1 MNKIVT
7 IFLLK
12 ETKKRAI
19 LLNNRKIIFYHSEE
33 RGSLVSK
40 IRIHQ
45 GSKDLYVNIIS
56 VNSRYVDFII
66 HNDLSIDMK
75 VPVGMSKKMIEEYV
89 RLNETMIFQ
98 EYEKKQARNHQMLPI
113 TLDLEEGR
121 IVYRG
126 GLYLPFLGKTDV
138 LLRIK
143 YLSDFDTEETKIY
156 MEDRPNQEKH
166 LIIKTD
172 NDSQEFLRYCIIRYY
187 KKCALV
193 IVQKKV
199 EEFAR
204 KMELQYNQIMITGQ
218 KKQSVLRRPR
228 LSYQNLEVKNQLTL
242 WGSCNRKHNLKFD
255 WKLAMLPMEIIEYI
269 IVHELT
275 HLKVMNHSTVFWNEI
290 EKVMPE
296 YKECRTWLEKH
307 GKEYE
312 IF

>member
-1 MNKIVT
+1 M
-7 IFLLK
+7 
-12 ETKKRAI
+12 
-19 LLNNRKIIFYHSEE
+19 
-33 RGSLVSK
+33 SK

-45 GSKDLYVNIIS
+45 DSGDLYVNVIS

-75 VPVGMSKKMIEEYV
+75 VPVGMSREMIERYV
-89 RLNETMIFQ
+89 RLNEAIIFQ
-98 EYEKKQARNHQMLPI
+98 EYEKKKVRNHQMLPI

-121 IVYRG
+121 IVYRA

-143 YLSDFDTEETKIY
+143 YLSDFDREETKIY
-156 MEDRPNQEKH
+156 MEDKKEQGKH

-172 NDSQEFLRYCIIRYY
+172 NDSQE
-187 KKCALV
+187 
-193 IVQKKV
+193 
-199 EEFAR
+199 
-204 KMELQYNQIMITGQ
+204 MITGQ
-218 KKQSVLRRPR
+218 NRQLALRRPR
-228 LSYQNLEVKNQLTL
+228 LSYQNIEIKNQLTL

-275 HLKVMNHSTVFWNEI
+275 HLKVMNHSGKFWNEM

-296 YKECRTWLEKH
+296 YRECRTWLEKH

>member
-1 MNKIVT
+1 M
-7 IFLLK
+7 
-12 ETKKRAI
+12 
-19 LLNNRKIIFYHSEE
+19 
-33 RGSLVSK
+33 SK

-45 GSKDLYVNIIS
+45 DSGDLYVNVIS

-75 VPVGMSKKMIEEYV
+75 VPVGMSREMIERYV
-89 RLNETMIFQ
+89 RLNETIIFQ
-98 EYEKKQARNHQMLPI
+98 EYEKKKVRNHQMLPI

-121 IVYRG
+121 IVYRA

-143 YLSDFDTEETKIY
+143 YLSDFDREETKIY
-156 MEDRPNQEKH
+156 MEDKKEQGKH

-172 NDSQEFLRYCIIRYY
+172 NDSQEFLRYRIDRHY
-187 KKCALV
+187 KKCAAV
-193 IVQKKV
+193 IVKKKV
-199 EEFAR
+199 EEFAA
-204 KMELQYNQIMITGQ
+204 KMGLEYNQVMITGQ
-218 KKQSVLRRPR
+218 NRQLALRRPR
-228 LSYQNLEVKNQLTL
+228 LSYQNIEIKNQLTL
-242 WGSCNRKHNLKFD
+242 WGRCNRKHNLKFD

-275 HLKVMNHSTVFWNEI
+275 HLKVMNHSGKFWNEM

-296 YKECRTWLEKH
+296 YRECRTWLEKH

>member
-1 MNKIVT
+1 M
-7 IFLLK
+7 K

-19 LLNNRKIIFYHSEE
+19 LLNNTKIIFHHPEE

-45 GSKDLYVNIIS
+45 GSRDLYVNVIS

-75 VPVGMSKKMIEEYV
+75 VPVGMSWEMIERYV
-89 RLNETMIFQ
+89 RLNETMIFE
-98 EYEKKQARNHQMLPI
+98 EYEKKKVRNHQMLPI

-143 YLSDFDTEETKIY
+143 YLSDFDEEETKIY
-156 MEDRPNQEKH
+156 MEDKKSQGKH

-172 NDSQEFLRYCIIRYY
+172 KDSQEFLRYCIMRYY
-187 KKCALV
+187 KKCALI
-193 IVQKKV
+193 IVKKKV
-199 EEFAR
+199 EEFAQ
-204 KMELQYNQIMITGQ
+204 KMGLQYNQVMITGQ
-218 KKQSVLRRPR
+218 KRQSPLRRPR
-228 LSYQNLEVKNQLTL
+228 LSYQNIEIKNQLTV

-269 IVHELT
+269 IAHELT
-275 HLKVMNHSTVFWNEI
+275 HLKVMNHSATFWNEM

-296 YKECRTWLEKH
+296 YKECRNWLEKH

>member
-1 MNKIVT
+1 M
-7 IFLLK
+7 
-12 ETKKRAI
+12 
-19 LLNNRKIIFYHSEE
+19 
-33 RGSLVSK
+33 SK

-75 VPVGMSKKMIEEYV
+75 VPVGMSKKMIEKYI

-98 EYEKKQARNHQMLPI
+98 EYEKKQVRNHQMLPI

-156 MEDRPNQEKH
+156 MEDKPNQEKH

-172 NDSQEFLRYCIIRYY
+172 NDSQEFLRYCIMRYY

-199 EEFAR
+199 KEFAQ
-204 KMELQYNQIMITGQ
+204 KMGLQYNQVMITGQ

-228 LSYQNLEVKNQLTL
+228 LSYQNIEIKNQLTL

-275 HLKVMNHSTVFWNEI
+275 HLKVMNHSSVFWNEM

-296 YKECRTWLEKH
+296 YKECRAWLEKH

>member
-1 MNKIVT
+1 M
-7 IFLLK
+7 
-12 ETKKRAI
+12 
-19 LLNNRKIIFYHSEE
+19 
-33 RGSLVSK
+33 SK

-75 VPVGMSKKMIEEYV
+75 VPVGMSKKMIEKYI

-98 EYEKKQARNHQMLPI
+98 EYEKKQVRNHQMLPI

-156 MEDRPNQEKH
+156 MEDKPNQEKH

-172 NDSQEFLRYCIIRYY
+172 NDSQEFLRYCIMRYY

-199 EEFAR
+199 KEFAQ
-204 KMELQYNQIMITGQ
+204 KMGLQYNQVMITGQ

-228 LSYQNLEVKNQLTL
+228 LSYQNIEIKNQLTL

-275 HLKVMNHSTVFWNEI
+275 HLKVMNHSSMFWNEM

-296 YKECRTWLEKH
+296 YKECRAWLEKH

>member
-1 MNKIVT
+1 M
-7 IFLLK
+7 
-12 ETKKRAI
+12 
-19 LLNNRKIIFYHSEE
+19 
-33 RGSLVSK
+33 SK

-45 GSKDLYVNIIS
+45 DSGDLYVNVIS

-75 VPVGMSKKMIEEYV
+75 VPVGMSREMIERYV
-89 RLNETMIFQ
+89 RLNETIIFQ
-98 EYEKKQARNHQMLPI
+98 EYEKKKVRNHQMLPI

-121 IVYRG
+121 IVYRA

-143 YLSDFDTEETKIY
+143 YLSDFDREETKIY
-156 MEDRPNQEKH
+156 MEDKKEQGKH

-172 NDSQEFLRYCIIRYY
+172 NDSQEFLRYCIVRYY
-187 KKCALV
+187 KKCVAV
-193 IVQKKV
+193 IVKKKV
-199 EEFAR
+199 EEFAA
-204 KMELQYNQIMITGQ
+204 KMGLEYNQVMITGQ
-218 KKQSVLRRPR
+218 NRQLALRRPR
-228 LSYQNLEVKNQLTL
+228 LSYQNIEIKNQLTL

-275 HLKVMNHSTVFWNEI
+275 HLKVMNHSGKFWNEM

-296 YKECRTWLEKH
+296 YRECRTWLEKH

>member
-1 MNKIVT
+1 M
-7 IFLLK
+7 
-12 ETKKRAI
+12 
-19 LLNNRKIIFYHSEE
+19 
-33 RGSLVSK
+33 SK

-45 GSKDLYVNIIS
+45 DSGDLYVNVIS

-75 VPVGMSKKMIEEYV
+75 VPVGMSREMIERYV
-89 RLNETMIFQ
+89 RLNETIIFQ
-98 EYEKKQARNHQMLPI
+98 EYEKKKVRNHQMLPI

-121 IVYRG
+121 IVYRA

-143 YLSDFDTEETKIY
+143 YLSD
-156 MEDRPNQEKH
+156 
-166 LIIKTD
+166 
-172 NDSQEFLRYCIIRYY
+172 NDSQEFLRYCIVRYY
-187 KKCALV
+187 KKCAAV
-193 IVQKKV
+193 IVKKKV
-199 EEFAR
+199 EEFAA
-204 KMELQYNQIMITGQ
+204 KMGLEYNQVMITGQ
-218 KKQSVLRRPR
+218 NRQLALRRPR
-228 LSYQNLEVKNQLTL
+228 LSYQNIEIKNQLTL

-275 HLKVMNHSTVFWNEI
+275 HLKVMNHSGKFWNEM

-296 YKECRTWLEKH
+296 YRECRTWLEKH

>member
-1 MNKIVT
+1 M
-7 IFLLK
+7 
-12 ETKKRAI
+12 
-19 LLNNRKIIFYHSEE
+19 
-33 RGSLVSK
+33 SK

-45 GSKDLYVNIIS
+45 DSGDLYVNVIS

-75 VPVGMSKKMIEEYV
+75 VPVGMSREMIERYV
-89 RLNETMIFQ
+89 RLNETIIFQ
-98 EYEKKQARNHQMLPI
+98 EYEKKKVRNHQMLPI

-121 IVYRG
+121 IVYRA

-143 YLSDFDTEETKIY
+143 YLSDFDREETKIY
-156 MEDRPNQEKH
+156 MEDKKEQGKH

-172 NDSQEFLRYCIIRYY
+172 NDSQEFLRYCIVRYY
-187 KKCALV
+187 KKCAAD
-193 IVQKKV
+193 IVKKKV
-199 EEFAR
+199 EEFAA
-204 KMELQYNQIMITGQ
+204 KMGLEYNQVMITGQ
-218 KKQSVLRRPR
+218 NRQLALRRPR
-228 LSYQNLEVKNQLTL
+228 LSYQNIEIKNQLTL

-275 HLKVMNHSTVFWNEI
+275 HLKVMNHSGKFWNEM

-296 YKECRTWLEKH
+296 YRECRTWLEKH

>member
-1 MNKIVT
+1 M
-7 IFLLK
+7 
-12 ETKKRAI
+12 
-19 LLNNRKIIFYHSEE
+19 
-33 RGSLVSK
+33 SK

-75 VPVGMSKKMIEEYV
+75 VPVGMTKKMIEQYV

-98 EYEKKQARNHQMLPI
+98 EYEKKQIRNHQMLPI

-172 NDSQEFLRYCIIRYY
+172 NDSQDFLRYCIIRYY
-187 KKCALV
+187 KKCAAI
-193 IVQKKV
+193 IVKKKV
-199 EEFAR
+199 EEFAA
-204 KMELQYNQIMITGQ
+204 KMGLQYNQVMITGQ
-218 KKQSVLRRPR
+218 NRQSALRRPR
-228 LSYQNLEVKNQLTL
+228 LSYQNIEIKNQLTL
-242 WGSCNRKHNLKFD
+242 WGSCNRRHNLKFD

-269 IVHELT
+269 IAHELT
-275 HLKVMNHSTVFWNEI
+275 HLKVMNHSVKFWNEM

>member
-1 MNKIVT
+1 M
-7 IFLLK
+7 K
-12 ETKKRAI
+12 EIKKRAI
-19 LLNNRKIIFYHSEE
+19 LLNNRKITYCYLEE

-56 VNSRYVDFII
+56 VNSRYVDFVI

-75 VPVGMSKKMIEEYV
+75 VPVGMSREMIERYV

-98 EYEKKQARNHQMLPI
+98 EYEKKQVRNHQMLPI

-121 IVYRG
+121 IVYRA

-143 YLSDFDTEETKIY
+143 YLSDFDREETKVY
-156 MEDRPNQEKH
+156 MEDRADQGKH

-187 KKCALV
+187 KKCALI
-193 IVQKKV
+193 IVKKKV
-199 EEFAR
+199 EEFAT
-204 KMELQYNQIMITGQ
+204 KMGLKYNQVMITGQ
-218 KKQSVLRRPR
+218 KRQSALRRPVFS
-228 LSYQNLEVKNQLTL
+228 LSYQNIEIKNQLTL

-275 HLKVMNHSTVFWNEI
+275 HLKVMNHSTVFWDEM
-290 EKVMPE
+290 EKAMPE
-296 YKECRTWLEKH
+296 YRECRTWLEKH

>member
-1 MNKIVT
+1 M
-7 IFLLK
+7 
-12 ETKKRAI
+12 
-19 LLNNRKIIFYHSEE
+19 
-33 RGSLVSK
+33 SK

-45 GSKDLYVNIIS
+45 DSGDLYVNVIS

-75 VPVGMSKKMIEEYV
+75 VPVGMSREMIERYV
-89 RLNETMIFQ
+89 RLNETIIFQ
-98 EYEKKQARNHQMLPI
+98 EYEKKKVRNHQMLPI

-121 IVYRG
+121 IVYRA

-143 YLSDFDTEETKIY
+143 YLSDFDREETKIY
-156 MEDRPNQEKH
+156 MEDKKEQGKH

-172 NDSQEFLRYCIIRYY
+172 NDSQEFLRYCIVCYY
-187 KKCALV
+187 KKCAAV
-193 IVQKKV
+193 IVKKKV
-199 EEFAR
+199 EEFAA
-204 KMELQYNQIMITGQ
+204 KMGLEYNQVMITGQ
-218 KKQSVLRRPR
+218 NRQLALRRPR
-228 LSYQNLEVKNQLTL
+228 LSYQNIEIKNQLTL

-275 HLKVMNHSTVFWNEI
+275 HLKVMNHSGKFWNEM

-296 YKECRTWLEKH
+296 YRECRTWLEKH

>member
-1 MNKIVT
+1 M
-7 IFLLK
+7 K
-12 ETKKRAI
+12 EIKKRAI
-19 LLNNRKIIFYHSEE
+19 LLNNRKIICYHLKE

-75 VPVGMSKKMIEEYV
+75 VPVGMSREMIERYV

-98 EYEKKQARNHQMLPI
+98 EYEKKQVRNHQMLPI

-121 IVYRG
+121 IVYRA

-143 YLSDFDTEETKIY
+143 YLSEFDKEETKVY
-156 MEDRPNQEKH
+156 MEDKADQGKH

-187 KKCALV
+187 KKCALI
-193 IVQKKV
+193 IVKKKV
-199 EEFAR
+199 EEFAT
-204 KMELQYNQIMITGQ
+204 KMGLKYNQVMITGQ
-218 KKQSVLRRPR
+218 KRQSALRRPIFS
-228 LSYQNLEVKNQLTL
+228 LSYQNIEIKNQLTL

-275 HLKVMNHSTVFWNEI
+275 HLKIMNHSTVFWNEM
-290 EKVMPE
+290 ERVMPE
-296 YKECRTWLEKH
+296 YKECRAWLEKH